1 MTKYIIYKEGD
12 KIKGTTVLNYYA
24 MIQDAYKI
32 NTFYNFKSLHQA
44 KSYIIKYSNLT
55 DEEVKIIDE
64 DNILTSY

>member
-44 KSYIIKYSNLT
+44 KSYMMTHSNLT
-55 DEEVKIIDE
+55 DEEIEIVVIS
-64 DNILTSY
+64 L

>member
-1 MTKYIIYKEGD
+1 MTKYIIYKQGD

-44 KSYIIKYSNLT
+44 KNYMMTHSNLT
-55 DEEVKIIDE
+55 AEEIEIVVIS
-64 DNILTSY
+64 L

>member
-1 MTKYIIYKEGD
+1 MTKYIIYKEGK

-44 KSYIIKYSNLT
+44 KSYMMTHSNLT
-55 DEEVKIIDE
+55 DEEIKTIE
-64 DNILTSY
+64 KGEER

>member
-1 MTKYIIYKEGD
+1 MTKYIIYKEGK

-44 KSYIIKYSNLT
+44 KSYMMTHSNLT
-55 DEEVKIIDE
+55 DEEIEIAVIS
-64 DNILTSY
+64 L